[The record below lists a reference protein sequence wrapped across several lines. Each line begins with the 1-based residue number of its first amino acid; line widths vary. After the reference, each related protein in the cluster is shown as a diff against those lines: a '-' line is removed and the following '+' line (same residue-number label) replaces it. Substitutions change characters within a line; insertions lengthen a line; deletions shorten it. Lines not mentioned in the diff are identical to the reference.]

1 MSFDIDNIRRQ
12 AESGHAESQFLL
24 SQLCLQHQDLEGMAH
39 WLREASERGVADAQA
54 ALGHCHERGLGMPS
68 DCDAAMQLYD
78 RAIDAHS
85 VVAAYRKAELLYKS
99 SRASDNEDTI
109 RALLKSSASGGFEP
123 ALRAVAYLTA
133 QSGRRSTV
141 LDDTVPLFPE
151 RRELERRQLND
162 EPEIAVYNSVLDD
175 SDCQYLV
182 SLSRPYLRSS
192 EVIDPDSERDGMH
205 STVRTSSGTY
215 LPFQIVDLIARYI
228 ELKIV
233 RATGES
239 LENSEPM
246 SILCYAPG
254 QYYRPHFDY
263 FDPKLPVTDGLLED
277 GGQRTASAVTYLAAP
292 AGGGGTSFPDLGLA
306 VPPRLGATLWF
317 RNCHEDGTVDPRS
330 LHAGDPVEQGSK
342 WVVTKWF
349 RERRTQ
355 YLEF

>member
-24 SQLCLQHQDLEGMAH
+24 SQLCLQNRDLEGMAY

-68 DCDAAMQLYD
+68 DCDTAMQLYD
-78 RAIDAHS
+78 RAIGGDS

-99 SRASDNEDTI
+99 TTARDNEDTI
-109 RALLKSSASGGFEP
+109 RRLLRSSAAAGFEP
-123 ALRAVAYLTA
+123 ALRAASYLGAQTGCQSTA
-133 QSGRRSTV
+133 
-141 LDDTVPLFPE
+141 LDDTVPLFPD
-151 RRELERRQLND
+151 RRKPERRQLND
-162 EPEIAVYNSVLDD
+162 EPAIAVYNNVLDD

-182 SLSRPYLRSS
+182 NLSRPYLRSS
-192 EVIDPDSERDGMH
+192 EVIDPDSERDGMR

-215 LPFQIVDLIARYI
+215 LPFQVVDLIARYI

-233 RATGES
+233 WATGES

-246 SILCYAPG
+246 SILCYGPG

-263 FDPKLPVTDGLLED
+263 FDPELPVTAGLLEE

-292 AGGGGTSFPDLGLA
+292 ASGGGTSFPDLGLA
-306 VPPRLGATLWF
+306 VPPQLGATLWF
-317 RNCHEDGTVDPRS
+317 RNCDEDGTVDPRS
-330 LHAGDPVEQGSK
+330 LHAGDPVEQGNK

-349 RERRTQ
+349 RECRTQ

>member
-24 SQLCLQHQDLEGMAH
+24 SQLCLQNQDLEGMAH
-39 WLREASERGVADAQA
+39 WLRKASERGVADAQA
-54 ALGHCHERGLGMPS
+54 ALGHCHERGLGMP
-68 DCDAAMQLYD
+68 CDFAVAMQLYD
-78 RAIDAHS
+78 RAIGGQS

-99 SRASDNEDTI
+99 LAAEDNQDTI
-109 RALLKSSASGGFEP
+109 RELLRSSAAAGFQP

-133 QSGRRSTV
+133 QAGKQSTV
-141 LDDTVPLFPE
+141 LDDTVPLFPDD
-151 RRELERRQLND
+151 RTLERQQLND
-162 EPEIAVYNSVLDD
+162 EPAIAVFSGVLDD
-175 SDCQYLV
+175 GDCQYLV
-182 SLSRPYLRSS
+182 NLSRPFLRSS

-205 STVRTSSGTY
+205 SAVRTSSGTY
-215 LPFQIVDLIARYI
+215 LPFQVVDLIARYI

-263 FDPKLPVTDGLLED
+263 FDPKLPVTAGLLED
-277 GGQRTASAVTYLAAP
+277 GGQRTASAVTYLAVP
-292 AGGGGTSFPDLGLA
+292 STGGGTSFPDIGLA
-306 VPPRLGATLWF
+306 VPPQLGATLWF
-317 RNCHEDGTVDPRS
+317 RNCHADGTVDARS

>member
-24 SQLCLQHQDLEGMAH
+24 SQLCLQNQDLDGMAH
-39 WLREASERGVADAQA
+39 WLRKASEQGVADAQA

-68 DCDAAMQLYD
+68 DFTKAMQLYD
-78 RAIDAHS
+78 QAIDGHS
-85 VVAAYRKAELLYKS
+85 VVASYRKAELLYKS
-99 SRASDNEDTI
+99 RAAEDSQDTI
-109 RALLKSSASGGFEP
+109 RALLRSSAAAGFEP

-133 QSGRRSTV
+133 QAGNQSTT
-141 LDDTVPLFPE
+141 LGDAVPLFPQGQD
-151 RRELERRQLND
+151 LEQRQLCD
-162 EPEIAVYNSVLDD
+162 EPAIAVYDNVLHDN
-175 SDCQYLV
+175 DCQYLV
-182 SLSRPYLRSS
+182 NLSRPFLRSS
-192 EVIDPDSERDGMH
+192 EVIDPDSERDGMQ
-205 STVRTSSGTY
+205 SGVRTSSGTY
-215 LPFQIVDLIARYI
+215 LPFQVVDLIARYI

-233 RATGES
+233 QATGES

-263 FDPKLPVTDGLLED
+263 FDPKLPVTAGLLED
-277 GGQRTASAVTYLAAP
+277 GGQRTASAVTYLVAP
-292 AGGGGTSFPDLGLA
+292 AAGGGTSFPDLGLA
-306 VPPRLGATLWF
+306 VPPKLGATLWF
-317 RNCHEDGTVDPRS
+317 RNCHADGTVDPRS
-330 LHAGDPVEQGSK
+330 LHAGDPVERGSK